1 MSKAQRFVSR
11 LGFGV
16 SGAHGTPLVRRT
28 ETITLIEQAAS
39 LGVTVFDTA
48 PAYGNGEA
56 ERRLGSALKRVDRD
70 SLHVM
75 TKAGLS
81 SHGLAGRRRDFSP
94 DAIEASVRASL
105 MRLGL
110 DGVDT
115 LFLHGPDPAELTPD
129 LFGRLEDL
137 RRAGAFGALG
147 VAGRGGELDAALASG
162 RFAAVIAPVHP
173 FIDSDEAARLRTA
186 SRRGL
191 KVFAI
196 ETAGDSPVRRS
207 APRSVADLYKLAR
220 SLRSGPP
227 GRGRTGAVEGLT
239 AAFGRGWVDCALMT
253 TTRPEHL
260 AQAVVI
266 AKRLQAPCD

>member
-1 MSKAQRFVSR
+1 MSQPQRPVSR

-28 ETITLIEQAAS
+28 DTIALIEQAAS
-39 LGVTVFDTA
+39 EGITVFDTA

-56 ERRLGSALKRVDRD
+56 ERRLGSALKRLDRD
-70 SLHVM
+70 RLHVM
-75 TKAGLS
+75 TKAGLT

-94 DAIEASVRASL
+94 DAIESSVHDSL
-105 MRLGL
+105 TRLGV

-129 LFGRLEDL
+129 LFGRLDDL
-137 RRAGAFGALG
+137 HRAGAFGALG

-162 RFAAVIAPVHP
+162 RFAAVMAPVHP

-191 KVFAI
+191 RVFAI
-196 ETAGDSPVRRS
+196 ETAGDSPARRS
-207 APRSVADLYKLAR
+207 APRSAADLYKLAR

-227 GRGRTGAVEGLT
+227 GRGRTGALEGLR
-239 AAFGRGWVDCALMT
+239 AACGRGWVDCVLTT
-253 TTRPEHL
+253 TTRPGHL
-260 AQAVVI
+260 AQAVAI
-266 AKRLQAPCD
+266 AKRL